1 MDRAQ
6 RQELKHDKFVEQVG
20 QSVEYAAA
28 HTRQLA
34 RYGVVAFAT
43 LLIGAGIYW
52 FLRSAAAHRQE
63 DLTAAMRV
71 QEANVGPGTSDFV
84 LSYPTQQDKDKAST
98 KAFTDL
104 ANKYPGK
111 REGTIAQYYLGI
123 SAADKGNMSEAEK
136 YLKAAVD
143 SGQKD
148 YASQAKFSLA
158 DIYSATGR
166 TAEAEKLL
174 RSLIDDPSFLVSK
187 EQATIA
193 LARVLSAS
201 KPAEARKLLEPL
213 RTSRGA
219 VSRAAI
225 TALGELPAR

>member
-20 QSVEYAAA
+20 QSVEYAAS

-34 RYGVVAFAT
+34 RYGVVAFAI
-43 LLIGAGIYW
+43 LLIAAGIYW
-52 FLRSAAAHRQE
+52 FLRNAAADRQE

-166 TAEAEKLL
+166 TTEAEKLL

-213 RTSRGA
+213 RTERGA